1 VNQEIKAQWVAALRS
16 GEYEQGQGA
25 LNSDG
30 KFCCLGVL
38 CELAVNAGVTTR
50 AYNDNGETVWA
61 SCGPFLETQILP
73 YAVQQWAALD
83 GGNPAVS
90 LDGCDFPTL
99 AELNDGLNDGEH
111 DYPPYSF
118 DQIADLIE
126 DLL

>member
-1 VNQEIKAQWVAALRS
+1 VNQEIREQWVAALRS

-61 SCGPFLETQILP
+61 SYGPCFEAHILP
-73 YAVQQWAALD
+73 YDVRQWAALD
-83 GGNPAVS
+83 SGDPGVR
-90 LDGCDFPTL
+90 LGDGDFPTL
-99 AELNDGLNDGEH
+99 AELNDGDH
-111 DYPPYSF
+111 DYPQYSF
-118 DQIADLIE
+118 AQIADLIE
-126 DLL
+126 DQL